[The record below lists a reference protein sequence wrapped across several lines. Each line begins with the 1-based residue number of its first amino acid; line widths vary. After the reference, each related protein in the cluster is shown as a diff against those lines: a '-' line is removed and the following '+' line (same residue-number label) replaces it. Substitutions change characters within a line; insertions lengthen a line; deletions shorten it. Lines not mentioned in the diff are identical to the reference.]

1 MLGDPE
7 VEVVAA
13 PERESARKRAVRH
26 RYLQV
31 GARGLEGCQIGI
43 MLKHEIQFVSYQ
55 RDIITAEAKSQ
66 SSLARNWRPI
76 TMLTFVAIILNN
88 FLVFPYIDLFF
99 PGKAVQLPIPPDMW
113 NLLKLGITG
122 YILGRS
128 AEKGIESWKK
138 KEK

>member
-1 MLGDPE
+1 MFDFPGMISSVTGLASKFIADKDLKE
-7 VEVVAA
+7 KL
-13 PERESARKRAVRH
+13 ESAIK
-26 RYLQV
+26 
-31 GARGLEGCQIGI
+31 EK
-43 MLKHEIQFVSYQ
+43 MLVHQSQYISYQ

>member
-1 MLGDPE
+1 MFDFPGM
-7 VEVVAA
+7 V
-13 PERESARKRAVRH
+13 S
-26 RYLQV
+26 
-31 GARGLEGCQIGI
+31 GITGLAGKFIEDKDKKNELEQAIKAQ

-76 TMLTFVAIILNN
+76 TMLVFVAIIFNN
-88 FLVFPYIDLFF
+88 YLLFPYIQLF
-99 PGKAVQLPIPPDMW
+99 GGTAVQLAIPDDMW
-113 NLLKLGITG
+113 DLLKLGITG

>member
-1 MLGDPE
+1 MFDFPGM
-7 VEVVAA
+7 V
-13 PERESARKRAVRH
+13 S
-26 RYLQV
+26 
-31 GARGLEGCQIGI
+31 GITGLAGKFIEDKDKKNELEQAIKAQ